1 MTRLIIHDDDAED
14 EIWLV
19 WILAITLKR
28 YFRLFYHRDG
38 GTSMEYGA
46 VQDRAFTEGVDQYQY
61 FRRENMQLVEYL
73 KKFPLVPDSLKI
85 NYVDLWD
92 FHSFNLHK
100 IQYCVE
106 PSLSIFAYLLIPK
119 NLKTKVPGILA
130 LHEHND
136 EYKAGKSETIGLVQ
150 NPEYTKLEAVA
161 PNPKHVTP
169 ESHRQF
175 AYARDLCEQG
185 YVVLAPDFIGFEEY
199 REVNDYYNEPGFL
212 RGYEEMLSSKYLLY
226 GSCLLAKHL
235 HDLYVAVSVLASI
248 DNVDSNRIGV
258 IGHSLG
264 GEMASILAAFDSR
277 IKAGAVSCGFFS
289 YDTFEQSGRME
300 TAESVIPNF
309 RADNL
314 NFDFFLKMI
323 PPTPFL
329 LTHDARDAV
338 KLPNDTWKNLMVFE
352 HQNGHSFPDAARK
365 RAYDFLT
372 DTLKS

>member
-1 MTRLIIHDDDAED
+1 
-14 EIWLV
+14 
-19 WILAITLKR
+19 
-28 YFRLFYHRDG
+28 
-38 GTSMEYGA
+38 MEYGA
-46 VQDRAFTEGVDQYQY
+46 VQDRAFTEDVDQYQHI
-61 FRRENMQLVEYL
+61 RRENMQLVTYL
-73 KKFPLVPDSLKI
+73 KKFPLVPESLEI
-85 NYVDLWD
+85 TYVDLWD

-100 IQYCVE
+100 IQYSVE
-106 PSLSIFAYLLIPK
+106 PFLSIFAYLLMPK
-119 NLKTKVPGILA
+119 NLKTRVPGILA

-169 ESHRQF
+169 ESRRQF
-175 AYARDLCEQG
+175 AYAKDLCEQG
-185 YVVLAPDFIGFEEY
+185 FVVLAPDFIGFEEY
-199 REVNDYYNEPGFL
+199 RAVSDYYDEPGFL

-248 DNVDSNRIGV
+248 DNVDSDKLGV

-277 IKAGAVSCGFFS
+277 IKAGAVSCGFVS
-289 YDTFEQSGRME
+289 YEAYEKSGRME
-300 TAESVIPNF
+300 TAESIIPNF

-314 NFDFFLKMI
+314 DFDFFLKMI

-329 LTHDARDAV
+329 LTQDARDTV
-338 KLPNDTWKNLMVFE
+338 KLPHDTWKKLMVFE
-352 HQNGHSFPDAARK
+352 HQNGHSFPEAARK